1 MQRRRNKNNRILA
14 EALEKAFNLQDIYEH
29 VSDRESVFI
38 EIPSKE
44 FFVPRMTDK
53 EIKDFEKTGLHKF
66 YRGVYPNVIYV
77 DNKIAFPVNSSL
89 LQPYYQYLRY
99 LVSTQVSVW
108 AHAIPL
114 TSQELS
120 DIYKVVFGESIDLS
134 EIEEALE
141 RLDLDESII
150 EGGPISE
157 LELGLYEMEG
167 WADEEVGGDFDREVM
182 KLFEDKSV
190 KSIYFSQILS
200 PSKKFFQSYF
210 EKYPAGKF
218 FRKGDES
225 LYGRVPVLSGHT
237 GIAKSAFVKKLEDHT
252 TNENLVSVNFG
263 DGVKLQMRPEVVIFK
278 TGSVAYRELEE
289 AVFAISKV
297 GGGGTEYLV
306 YQTPFFEK
314 FFRASDQFRFFA
326 RKTLLSLIK
335 GKAENGKEI
344 PPEFR
349 VVIDKK
355 GMAIH
360 EKTGVALEDKDL
372 VKRLVKEGNQDL
384 KVVSLIYDSARPAVL
399 FLDELDRNHALM
411 VRNLTTSFIFNRSF
425 QDELTF
431 YSTYIIAA
439 WNRVAPSERNALS
452 SFYITAKTA
461 SSASA
466 DLDEKAFMAR
476 FEEVYL
482 DPASEEVYRPVIDYL
497 VNRFEGPCED
507 REKLCGVKEF
517 LEKLAN
523 TEIVHPSG
531 SRYNLLYYIPG
542 ISNKSGDDPFS
553 DESFYTKQLLSGFA
567 TFRSYERLLKYLSK
581 KKSEKEEK
589 DRIINMTFVK
599 TLLGYLFPAT
609 NSEIENPPYPGL
621 RSQIKAF
628 GKAFSK
634 LVKDNLGYDPY
645 NPDDRDNSLK
655 LKDEYK
661 EYLYERS
668 SDAVL
673 RESVYSG
680 TPVALYGPPGLAKT
694 SKAEALVWK
703 LNEPLFEKIR
713 RDEDFRRE
721 VVQFLRANGY
731 QVSGDPEEVVSVL
744 ATKVLVMRV
753 GSELMSNP
761 NVISGSNAPMPL
773 ATHPIIKGVMDLLS
787 DANGD
792 NVELS
797 ALKSLVEESISSIVS
812 GGEEALVK
820 HRVPR
825 AKVVVT
831 EKFLSYFKEARAV
844 LILDE
849 FTRANF
855 VTQGSFFDALS
866 ERIIG
871 GHIFPEDAFERVQV
885 VATGNYSSSLFGT
898 SVSEIDGALVARF
911 ANFFQEEPS
920 MDDIG
925 SYLQHLV
932 DAILKTVNQDLA
944 DPKTVEELRSY
955 VLGEKKEGE
964 TDLKSLLYSMFAVS
978 GRAEKLREFMEWLK
992 SEWASSME
1000 PEEADLLINAPFPSP
1015 REVSHFFLNRL
1026 LPLWLPQSAK
1036 LNEQDSGVNYDFLI
1050 RASGDLNDN
1059 RAIELATNISNN
1071 KSLRNPFAL
1080 AKRIFQSSL
1089 GVIPRYPVPG
1099 VSKALFHPFSGVVF
1113 IPEPTKEVFPKL
1125 HEALSK
1131 NEAAKELFDLD
1142 YQPYTSYFGE
1152 RLVGSSGLKIGD
1164 KDYSDH
1170 PFYLADN
1177 YIDIERS
1184 LGSVPWDE
1192 LTKDKELEREVVL
1205 YSKLM
1210 VLAAAFA
1217 SGDVYNSILDLVSA
1231 VIDGKV
1237 MFFPGFLDAYESEEG
1252 DYNIERKFAIIKENA
1267 KSQAEKFIREA
1278 LEIYRRYCDI
1288 KLSEALSTKAK
1299 RVVTGDRVYDALL
1312 RDLTIVKEA
1321 LRNNHKTEDLESLYA
1336 RISSQYEETYGEI
1349 NNLEVYSKIAS
1360 EILSELNYLF
1370 VKRYGISIESARIV
1384 LNNIDSEEELDLSPQ
1399 IQEAIEYVRLI
1410 TGPEG
1415 LANLIKGLGGNPD
1428 SDVVKGIL
1436 EFVALHFGPDP
1447 EGTYYV
1453 SLSRHELEEKIK
1465 DYLGDPSKVYLVESG
1480 LSRYVAE
1487 KLNPLR
1493 KSLGFILSSD
1503 QVYSQ
1508 KLDPNVPFIPKMG
1521 IVAPGNPTL
1530 YGGVP
1535 LVPSLD
1541 YQDDLYAESL
1551 GVIPSF
1557 LRSSLLNVYYYDENT
1572 KTLYLVGINI
1582 PYLIKDMS
1590 IIKDSERVV
1599 EGKKVFLRHKSRM
1612 RVVFAN
1618 GLKLGIETE
1627 SKDPVE
1633 PFAVKAAEEA
1643 VQSEEFKDLMEQAKS
1658 DPYAESLLNE
1668 VLVLAGKV
1676 ESLRVFS
1683 STKSGES
1690 ADQPPEGGVL
1700 VELPD
1705 ESLKYWIKANNYL
1718 LSSEGKIKDN
1728 TLQALRNFVR
1738 SQELIDRY
1746 LSELP
1751 VPSAPDTVF
1760 GGLSRGEEI
1769 GDEESDL
1776 DFEDKDFDLRK
1787 LVDFDKIDFGGE
1799 DVEDTKDLK
1808 KMATPKQ
1815 VRGVKGRGTTEGPV
1829 GKDYEDLPEEPSY
1842 EEEPGVRGTEVRGD
1856 GLRGSGRVSDASRRN
1871 AFTYITLLRRA
1882 INLARQSIS
1891 RSV

>member
-1 MQRRRNKNNRILA
+1 MKKRKNNKNNRILT
-14 EALEKAFNLQDIYEH
+14 EALEASLKLQDIYEH
-29 VSDRESVFI
+29 VSDRESVFV

-99 LVSTQVSVW
+99 LASTQVSIW
-108 AHAIPL
+108 AHAVPL

-120 DIYKVVFGESIDLS
+120 DIYKAVFGESIDLS
-134 EIEEALE
+134 DIEEILE
-141 RLDLDESII
+141 TLDLDESL
-150 EGGPISE
+150 EESPISQ
-157 LELGLYEMEG
+157 LELGLYQMGEWM
-167 WADEEVGGDFDREVM
+167 DEEVREEFDREIM
-182 KLFEDKSV
+182 KLFEDRNV

-263 DGVKLQMRPEVVIFK
+263 DKVILQMRPEVVIFK

-297 GGGGTEYLV
+297 GGGGAEYLV

-326 RKTLLSLIK
+326 RKALLSLIK
-335 GKAENGKEI
+335 GKTENGKDI

-349 VVIDKK
+349 VVVEED

-360 EKTGVALEDKDL
+360 EKTGVALEDKDS
-372 VKRLVKEGNQDL
+372 VKRLIREGDKDL

-452 SFYITAKTA
+452 SFYITAKTV

-466 DLDEKAFMAR
+466 DLEERAFMAR

-482 DPASEEVYRPVIDYL
+482 DPSSEEVYGPVIEYL

-507 REKLCGVKEF
+507 TEKLCGVKEF

-542 ISNKSGDDPFS
+542 ISNAGGDNPLS
-553 DESFYTKQLLSGFA
+553 DESGYNKQLLSGFA

-581 KKSEKEEK
+581 KKAEKDEK

-609 NSEIENPPYPGL
+609 RSELDNPAYPGL
-621 RSQIKAF
+621 GRQIKAF
-628 GKAFSK
+628 GKAFAE
-634 LVKDNLGYDPY
+634 LVKKNLGYDPY
-645 NPDDRDNSLK
+645 NPDE

-661 EYLYERS
+661 SYLYERS

-703 LNEPLFEKIR
+703 LNEPLFDKIR
-713 RDEDFRRE
+713 RNEDFRKE
-721 VVQFLRANGY
+721 VVQFLRAKGY
-731 QVSGDPEEVVSVL
+731 QVSEDPEEVVSIL

-792 NVELS
+792 SVELD
-797 ALKSLVEESISSIVS
+797 ALRSLVEESVSSIVS

-831 EKFLSYFKEARAV
+831 EKFLSTFKESRAV

-871 GHIFPEDAFERVQV
+871 GHVFPEEAFERVQV

-920 MDDIG
+920 IDDVD

-932 DAILKTVNQDLA
+932 DAILKTVNQELA
-944 DPKTVEELRSY
+944 DPKAIEEFRSY
-955 VLGEKKEGE
+955 VLGERREGE
-964 TDLKSLLYSMFAVS
+964 TDLRTLLYSMFFVS
-978 GRAEKLREFMEWLK
+978 GRANKLREFMDWLK

-1000 PEEADLLINAPFPSP
+1000 PEEADLRINAPFPSP

-1036 LNEQDSGVNYDFLI
+1036 LSEQDSGVTYDVII
-1050 RASGDLNDN
+1050 RASGDFNDD
-1059 RAIELATNISNN
+1059 RSIELATNIENN
-1071 KSLRNPFAL
+1071 KALRNPYGL
-1080 AKRIFQSSL
+1080 AKRIFQASL

-1099 VSKALFHPFSGVVF
+1099 VSKSLFHPFSGMVF
-1113 IPEPTKEVFPKL
+1113 IPEPTKGVFPKL
-1125 HEALSK
+1125 YEVLSK
-1131 NEAAKELFDLD
+1131 TKEAKELFNLD
-1142 YQPYTSYFGE
+1142 YQSYDSYFGG
-1152 RLVGSSGLKIGD
+1152 RLGGSSGLKVGD
-1164 KDYSDH
+1164 KNYNDH

-1177 YIDIERS
+1177 YIDIERT
-1184 LGSVPWDE
+1184 LGSVPWEE
-1192 LTKDKELEREVVL
+1192 LTKEREVEKEVVL

-1231 VIDGKV
+1231 VKEGKV
-1237 MFFPGFLDAYESEEG
+1237 MFFPGPLKAYETEG
-1252 DYNIERKFAIIKENA
+1252 NYNVEQIFAVIKQNA
-1267 KSQAEKFIREA
+1267 ESQAETFIREA
-1278 LEIYRRYCDI
+1278 LEIYQRYCNI

-1299 RVVTGDRVYDALL
+1299 KVITGDRVYDALL
-1312 RDLTIVKEA
+1312 RDLAVVKET
-1321 LRNNHKTEDLESLYA
+1321 LRDGYKTDDLESLYEL
-1336 RISSQYEETYGEI
+1336 ISSQYAEAYGEI
-1349 NNLEVYSKIAS
+1349 KNLEVYSKIAS
-1360 EILSELNYLF
+1360 EIFSELNRLF
-1370 VKRYGISIESARIV
+1370 AERYGISIENARIV
-1384 LNNIDSEEELDLSPQ
+1384 LNNIGPGEEPDLSPQ
-1399 IQEAIEYVRLI
+1399 IQEAIEYVKLI

-1436 EFVALHFGPDP
+1436 DFVALSFGPDS

-1453 SLSRHELEEKIK
+1453 SLSRDELEEKIK
-1465 DYLGDPSKVYLVESG
+1465 DYLGDPSKVAHVESA
-1480 LSRYVAE
+1480 LSKYVAE

-1493 KSLGFILSSD
+1493 KSLGFTLSSD

-1508 KLDPNVPFIPKMG
+1508 KLDPNIPFIPKMG

-1541 YQDDLYAESL
+1541 YQDDPYEESL

-1557 LRSSLLNVYYYDENT
+1557 LRSSLLNVYYYDKET

-1590 IIKDSERVV
+1590 FTKDSERAV
-1599 EGKKVFLRHKSRM
+1599 EGKEVFLRHKSKM
-1612 RVVFAN
+1612 GVVFAN
-1618 GLKLGIETE
+1618 GLKLEINTV

-1643 VQSEEFKDLMEQAKS
+1643 VQSEEFEELMEQAKS
-1658 DPYAESLLNE
+1658 DPYAASLLNE

-1683 STKSGES
+1683 SSNPEES
-1690 ADQPPEGGVL
+1690 ADRPSEEGVL
-1700 VELPD
+1700 VELPE
-1705 ESLKYWIKANNYL
+1705 ESLEYWIKANNYL
-1718 LSSEGKIKDN
+1718 LSSERKIRN
-1728 TLQALRNFVR
+1728 ATLQALSNFVR
-1738 SQELIDRY
+1738 SQKLIDRY
-1746 LSELP
+1746 LSKLP
-1751 VPSAPDTVF
+1751 LASVSETVF
-1760 GGLSRGEEI
+1760 GDSDRGEEI
-1769 GDEESDL
+1769 
-1776 DFEDKDFDLRK
+1776 EDKGAELGSDDLDFDLRK
-1787 LVDFDKIDFGGE
+1787 MVDFDKIDFGDQ

-1808 KMATPKQ
+1808 KKKTTTPQKA
-1815 VRGVKGRGTTEGPV
+1815 GSVKGRSTP
-1829 GKDYEDLPEEPSY
+1829 YEDLPEEPSY
-1842 EEEPGVRGTEVRGD
+1842 EEEEPGVEGTEAEGD
-1856 GLRGSGRVSDASRRN
+1856 GLRGSGKASGVSRRN
-1871 AFTYITLLRRA
+1871 TLTYITLLRRA
-1882 INLARQSIS
+1882 INLARQSLS

>member
-1 MQRRRNKNNRILA
+1 MKRRKNKHNRVLT
-14 EALEKAFNLQDIYEH
+14 EALEASFKLQDIYEH
-29 VSDRESVFI
+29 VSDRESVFV

-44 FFVPRMTDK
+44 LFVPRMTDK

-99 LVSTQVSVW
+99 LASTQVSVW
-108 AHAIPL
+108 VYAIPL

-120 DIYKVVFGESIDLS
+120 DIYKAVFGESIDFS
-134 EIEEALE
+134 AIEEVLE
-141 RLDLDESII
+141 TLDLDESLS
-150 EGGPISE
+150 EEEPVSGP
-157 LELGLYEMEG
+157 ELGLYEMGEWMNEEEG
-167 WADEEVGGDFDREVM
+167 EEFDREIM
-182 KLFEDKSV
+182 RLFEDKNV

-210 EKYPAGKF
+210 AKYPAGKF

-237 GIAKSAFVKKLEDHT
+237 GIAKSAFVKKLEDYT
-252 TNENLVSVNFG
+252 TNENLVTVNFG
-263 DGVKLQMRPEVVIFK
+263 DGVNLQMRPEVVIFK

-297 GGGGTEYLV
+297 GGGGAEYLV

-326 RKTLLSLIK
+326 RKSLLSLIK
-335 GKAENGKEI
+335 GKTEDGKEI

-349 VVIDKK
+349 VVIDEN
-355 GMAIH
+355 GMAVH
-360 EKTGVALEDKDL
+360 EKTGVALEDKDS
-372 VKRLVKEGNQDL
+372 VKNLVKEGDRDL

-431 YSTYIIAA
+431 YSTYIVAA
-439 WNRVAPSERNALS
+439 WNRVAPSERNDLS

-466 DLDEKAFMAR
+466 DLEERAFMAR

-482 DPASEEVYRPVIDYL
+482 DPSSEEVYRPVIDYL
-497 VNRFEGPCED
+497 VSRFEGPCED
-507 REKLCGVKEF
+507 NDKLCGVKDF

-523 TEIVHPSG
+523 TEIYHPSG
-531 SRYNLLYYIPG
+531 SKYNLLYYIPSIPG
-542 ISNKSGDDPFS
+542 SKGDTSYDDSG
-553 DESFYTKQLLSGFA
+553 YTKQLLSGFA

-581 KKSEKEEK
+581 KKSEKDPK
-589 DRIINMTFVK
+589 DRVINMTFVK
-599 TLLGYLFPAT
+599 SLLGYLFPAT
-609 NSEIENPPYPGL
+609 RDELENPAYSGL
-621 RSQIKAF
+621 SKQIKAF
-628 GKAFSK
+628 GKAFAE
-634 LVKDNLGYDPY
+634 LIKDNLGYDPY
-645 NPDDRDNSLK
+645 DPKELK
-655 LKDEYK
+655 GEYK
-661 EYLYERS
+661 GYLYEKS

-703 LNEPLFEKIR
+703 LNEPLFERIR
-713 RDEDFRRE
+713 RNEDFRKE
-721 VVQFLRANGY
+721 VVQFLRVNGY
-731 QVSGDPEEVVSVL
+731 KVSEDPEEVISTL
-744 ATKVLVMRV
+744 ATKVLVIRV

-792 NVELS
+792 SVELE
-797 ALKSLVEESISSIVS
+797 ALKSLVEESVSSIIS
-812 GGEEALVK
+812 GGGEALVK

-831 EKFLSYFKEARAV
+831 EKFLSTFKESRAV

-920 MDDIG
+920 ENDVE
-925 SYLQHLV
+925 SYLHHLV
-932 DAILKTVNQDLA
+932 EAILKTVNQEVA
-944 DPKTVEELRSY
+944 DPKAIEEFRSY
-955 VLGEKKEGE
+955 ILGEKEKGE
-964 TDLKSLLYSMFAVS
+964 TDLRELLYSMFFVS
-978 GRAEKLREFMEWLK
+978 GRSEKLREFIEELK
-992 SEWASSME
+992 SDWDASLQ
-1000 PEEADLLINAPFPSP
+1000 PEEADLRINAPFPSP
-1015 REVSHFFLNRL
+1015 REVSHFFLNRI

-1036 LNEQDSGVNYDFLI
+1036 LSDQDSGVTYDVLTKTE
-1050 RASGDLNDN
+1050 GLNDV
-1059 RAIELATNISNN
+1059 RAIELANNIGNN
-1071 KSLRNPFAL
+1071 KALRNPYGL
-1080 AKRIFQSSL
+1080 AKRIFHASL
-1089 GVIPRYPVPG
+1089 GIIPRYPVPG
-1099 VSKALFHPFSGVVF
+1099 VSKSLFHPFSGVVF

-1125 HEALSK
+1125 HEVLSK
-1131 NEAAKELFDLD
+1131 TKETKEIFNLD
-1142 YQPYTSYFGE
+1142 YQPYASYFGG
-1152 RLVGSSGLKIGD
+1152 RFGGSDGLKLGD
-1164 KDYSDH
+1164 ENYNDH

-1177 YIDIERS
+1177 YIDIERT
-1184 LGSVPWDE
+1184 LGRVPWDE
-1192 LTKDKELEREVVL
+1192 LVKEKEVGKEIEKEIVL

-1217 SGDVYNSILDLVSA
+1217 SGDVYNSLFDLVNA
-1231 VIDGKV
+1231 VKDGKI
-1237 MFFPGFLDAYESEEG
+1237 MFFPGFLKAYNDGELEV
-1252 DYNIERKFAIIKENA
+1252 IK
-1267 KSQAEKFIREA
+1267 KSAEDQAEKFIREA
-1278 LEIYRRYCDI
+1278 IEIYRRYCNI

-1299 RVVTGDRVYDALL
+1299 RVVTGNKLYDTLL
-1312 RDLTIVKEA
+1312 RDLAIVKEA
-1321 LRNNHKTEDLESLYA
+1321 LSKEYGIDDLESLYE
-1336 RISSQYEETYGEI
+1336 RFSSQYREAYGEI
-1349 NNLEVYSKIAS
+1349 NNLEIYSKIAS
-1360 EILSELNYLF
+1360 ELLSELDTQF
-1370 VKRYGISIESARIV
+1370 VERYGISIENARII
-1384 LNNIDSEEELDLSPQ
+1384 LNNINPDEESDLSPQ
-1399 IQEAIEYVRLI
+1399 IQEALEYVRLI

-1415 LANLIKGLGGNPD
+1415 LANLVNNLSRNTE
-1428 SDVVKGIL
+1428 SDVAREIL
-1436 EFVALHFGPDP
+1436 GFIALTFGPEAKSTYHVTLFGNEI
-1447 EGTYYV
+1447 EG
-1453 SLSRHELEEKIK
+1453 KIGG
-1465 DYLGDPSKVYLVESG
+1465 YLGDPSKVGNVESA
-1480 LSRYVAE
+1480 LFEYVSKKFE
-1487 KLNPLR
+1487 PVR
-1493 KSLGFILSSD
+1493 QSLGFTLLSD
-1503 QVYSQ
+1503 KVYSH
-1508 KLDPNVPFIPKMG
+1508 KLDPNTPFIPKMG

-1541 YQDDLYAESL
+1541 YQDDPYTEKLVS
-1551 GVIPSF
+1551 IPSF
-1557 LRSSLLNVYYYDENT
+1557 LRSSLLNVYYYDKET

-1590 IIKDSERVV
+1590 FTKDSERVV
-1599 EGKKVFLRHKSRM
+1599 ENKEVFLIHKSKM
-1612 RVVFAN
+1612 FVVFAN
-1618 GLKLGIETE
+1618 GLSLEINTV

-1643 VQSEEFKDLMEQAKS
+1643 VQSEEFAELMKQAES
-1658 DPYAESLLNE
+1658 DPYAASLLNE
-1668 VLVLAGKV
+1668 VLVLAGER

-1683 STKSGES
+1683 SSSPDES
-1690 ADQPPEGGVL
+1690 ADQPPGGVL
-1700 VELPD
+1700 VELPR
-1705 ESLKYWIKANNYL
+1705 ESLEYWIKANNYL
-1718 LSSEGKIKDN
+1718 LSSEEKIKDS
-1728 TLQALRNFVR
+1728 TLQALRNFIR
-1738 SQELIDRY
+1738 SQERLDRY
-1746 LSELP
+1746 LSKLP
-1751 VPSAPDTVF
+1751 LPSVSETKF
-1760 GGLSRGEEI
+1760 GGR
-1769 GDEESDL
+1769 DEEETKDKGSDS
-1776 DFEDKDFDLRK
+1776 DLRK
-1787 LVDFDKIDFGGE
+1787 MVDFDKIDSGDE
-1799 DVEDTKDLK
+1799 DMEDIKGLQKTKTT
-1808 KMATPKQ
+1808 TPQKA
-1815 VRGVKGRGTTEGPV
+1815 
-1829 GKDYEDLPEEPSY
+1829 KDYEDLPEEPSS
-1842 EEEPGVRGTEVRGD
+1842 EEEELGVEDTELEGD
-1856 GLRGSGRVSDASRRN
+1856 GLRGSGKTSGASRRN

>member
-1 MQRRRNKNNRILA
+1 MKRRKNKRNRILN
-14 EALEKAFNLQDIYEH
+14 EALETAFKLQDIYEH
-29 VSDRESVFI
+29 VSDRENVFV

-66 YRGVYPNVIYV
+66 YRGVYPNVIYL

-108 AHAIPL
+108 AYAVPL

-120 DIYKVVFGESIDLS
+120 DIYKAVFGEYIDLS
-134 EIEEALE
+134 DIEEVLE
-141 RLDLDESII
+141 TLDLDESLI
-150 EGGPISE
+150 EESQISE
-157 LELGLYEMEG
+157 LELGLYEMGE
-167 WADEEVGGDFDREVM
+167 WMDEEVGEEFDREIM
-182 KLFEDKSV
+182 RLFEDKKNKKNV

-210 EKYPAGKF
+210 EKYPAGKY

-263 DGVKLQMRPEVVIFK
+263 DGFRLQMRPEVVIFK

-289 AVFAISKV
+289 AVFAITKV
-297 GGGGTEYLV
+297 GGGGAEYLV

-326 RKTLLSLIK
+326 RKALLSLIK
-335 GKAENGKEI
+335 GKTENGKEI

-349 VVIDKK
+349 VVIDEN

-360 EKTGVALEDKDL
+360 EKTGVALEDKDS
-372 VKRLVKEGNQDL
+372 VKRLVKEGDKDL

-411 VRNLTTSFIFNRSF
+411 VRNLTTSFVFNRSF

-439 WNRVAPSERNALS
+439 WNRVAPSERNDLS

-461 SSASA
+461 SSSSA
-466 DLDEKAFMAR
+466 DLEEKAFMAR

-482 DPASEEVYRPVIDYL
+482 DPSSEEVYRPVVDYL
-497 VNRFEGPCED
+497 VIRFEGPCED
-507 REKLCGVKEF
+507 REKLCGIKEF
-517 LEKLAN
+517 LEKLAD
-523 TEIVHPSG
+523 TEISHPSG
-531 SRYNLLYYIPG
+531 SKYNLLYYIPG
-542 ISNKSGDDPFS
+542 IPNEDGDDPLS
-553 DESFYTKQLLSGFA
+553 NESGYTKQLLSGFA

-609 NSEIENPPYPGL
+609 REELESPSYSVL

-628 GKAFSK
+628 GKAFAK

-645 NPDDRDNSLK
+645 SPDNLK
-655 LKDEYK
+655 SEYK
-661 EYLYERS
+661 ELLYEKS

-713 RDEDFRRE
+713 RKEDFRRE
-721 VVQFLRANGY
+721 VAQFLRANGY
-731 QVSGDPEEVVSVL
+731 QVSEDPEEVVSIL

-773 ATHPIIKGVMDLLS
+773 ATHPIIKGVMDLIS

-792 NVELS
+792 SVELD

-831 EKFLSYFKEARAV
+831 ERFLSTFKESRAV

-920 MDDIG
+920 TDDID
-925 SYLQHLV
+925 SYLKHLV
-932 DAILKTVNQDLA
+932 DAILKTVDQELA
-944 DPKTVEELRSY
+944 DPKTIEEFRSY
-955 VLGEKKEGE
+955 VLEKKEEEGK
-964 TDLKSLLYSMFAVS
+964 TDLRDLLYSMFAVS
-978 GRAEKLREFMEWLK
+978 GRAEKLREFMEWLRV
-992 SEWASSME
+992 EWADRLD
-1000 PEEADLLINAPFPSP
+1000 PEEVDLRSNAPFPSP

-1036 LNEQDSGVNYDFLI
+1036 LSQKDSGVTYDVLSKE
-1050 RASGDLNDN
+1050 AGNLNNN
-1059 RAIELATNISNN
+1059 RALQLANVIETNKALNN
-1071 KSLRNPFAL
+1071 PYGL
-1080 AKRIFQSSL
+1080 AKRIFQASL

-1099 VSKALFHPFSGVVF
+1099 ISKPLFHPFSGVVF
-1113 IPEPTKEVFPKL
+1113 IPEPTKETFPKL

-1131 NEAAKELFDLD
+1131 IEKAKELFDLD
-1142 YQPYTSYFGE
+1142 YQSYASYFGE
-1152 RLVGSSGLKIGD
+1152 KLGGSSGLMIED
-1164 KDYSDH
+1164 KNYNDH

-1177 YIDIERS
+1177 YIDIDRS
-1184 LGSVPWDE
+1184 LGGVPWEE
-1192 LTKDKELEREVVL
+1192 LTKDKEVEKEVVF

-1217 SGDVYNSILDLVSA
+1217 SGDVYGSILDLVNA
-1231 VIDGKV
+1231 VKDGKV
-1237 MFFPGFLDAYESEEG
+1237 MFFPGSTKVYKEGENFEVIRKNAEEQ
-1252 DYNIERKFAIIKENA
+1252 
-1267 KSQAEKFIREA
+1267 SEKFIKEA
-1278 LEIYRRYCDI
+1278 LEIYRRYCNI

-1299 RVVTGDRVYDALL
+1299 KVVTGERVYDTLVSHLEA
-1312 RDLTIVKEA
+1312 VKKYLNE
-1321 LRNNHKTEDLESLYA
+1321 RHGTYDLEFLYEKV
-1336 RISSQYEETYGEI
+1336 SSKYEEVHREI

-1360 EILSELNYLF
+1360 EILSELNRLF
-1370 VKRYGISIESARIV
+1370 IDEYKISIENARIV
-1384 LNNIDSEEELDLSPQ
+1384 LNNISPDEELELNPKM
-1399 IQEAIEYVRLI
+1399 QEALEYVRLI
-1410 TGPEG
+1410 TGPDG
-1415 LANLIKGLGGNPD
+1415 LANLIENLGGNPD

-1436 EFVALHFGPDP
+1436 EFVALAFG
-1447 EGTYYV
+1447 
-1453 SLSRHELEEKIK
+1453 SLAESKYHVTLSKGELEEKIRE
-1465 DYLGDPSKVYLVESG
+1465 YLGDPSKVGYVESA
-1480 LSRYVAE
+1480 LSKYVAE

-1493 KSLGFILSSD
+1493 KSLGFTLSSD

-1508 KLDPNVPFIPKMG
+1508 KLDPNAPFIPKMG
-1521 IVAPGNPTL
+1521 IVAPGNATL

-1541 YQDDLYAESL
+1541 YQDDPYLERL
-1551 GVIPSF
+1551 GVVPSF
-1557 LRSSLLNVYYYDENT
+1557 LRSSLLNVYYYDKDT
-1572 KTLYLVGINI
+1572 KTLYLVGVNI

-1590 IIKDSERVV
+1590 FTKDSERVV
-1599 EGKKVFLRHKSRM
+1599 KNKEVFLKHKSNM

-1618 GLKLGIETE
+1618 GLSLEINTFSE
-1627 SKDPVE
+1627 DPVE

-1643 VQSEEFKDLMEQAKS
+1643 VQSEEFAELMEQAKS

-1668 VLVLAGKV
+1668 VLVLAGKA
-1676 ESLRVFS
+1676 ESLRIFS
-1683 STKSGES
+1683 SSNPKES
-1690 ADQPPEGGVL
+1690 AELPSGKGAL
-1700 VELPD
+1700 VELPR
-1705 ESLKYWIKANNYL
+1705 ESLEYWIKANNYL
-1718 LSSEGKIKDN
+1718 LSSEGKIKDT
-1728 TLQALRNFVR
+1728 TLQAIRNFVR
-1738 SQELIDRY
+1738 SQERLDKY
-1746 LSELP
+1746 LSKPPLP
-1751 VPSAPDTVF
+1751 SVSETMF
-1760 GGLSRGEEI
+1760 GGLDRGKEV
-1769 GDEESDL
+1769 SDREADL
-1776 DFEDKDFDLRK
+1776 GADDFDFDLK
-1787 LVDFDKIDFGGE
+1787 KMVDFGKIDFGDE
-1799 DVEDTKDLK
+1799 EVEDTKELQK
-1808 KMATPKQ
+1808 TKTTTPQKAG
-1815 VRGVKGRGTTEGPV
+1815 GVKSRTTAT
-1829 GKDYEDLPEEPSY
+1829 GKDRDYGDLPEEPSY
-1842 EEEPGVRGTEVRGD
+1842 DEEPGVEGTEEEGD
-1856 GLRGSGRVSDASRRN
+1856 DLRGSGKASGASRRN

>member
-1 MQRRRNKNNRILA
+1 MQRRKNKHSRILT
-14 EALEKAFNLQDIYEH
+14 EALETSFKLQDIYEH
-29 VSDRESVFI
+29 VSDRDSVFF

-53 EIKDFEKTGLHKF
+53 EIKDFEKTGLHKL

-108 AHAIPL
+108 TYAIPL

-120 DIYKVVFGESIDLS
+120 DIYKAVFGESIDFS
-134 EIEEALE
+134 EIEEVLE
-141 RLDLDESII
+141 NLDLDESLN
-150 EGGPISE
+150 EESPISE
-157 LELGLYEMEG
+157 LELGLYEMGE
-167 WADEEVGGDFDREVM
+167 WMDEEAGGEFDREIM
-182 KLFEDKSV
+182 KLFEDRNV
-190 KSIYFSQILS
+190 KSIYFSQTLS

-252 TNENLVSVNFG
+252 TNENLVSVNLG
-263 DGVKLQMRPEVVIFK
+263 DGFRLQMRPEVVIFK

-289 AVFAISKV
+289 AVFAVSKV
-297 GGGGTEYLV
+297 GGGGAEYLV

-335 GKAENGKEI
+335 GETENGKEI

-349 VVIDKK
+349 VVIDEN

-372 VKRLVKEGNQDL
+372 VKRLVREGDKDL

-439 WNRVAPSERNALS
+439 WNRVAPSERDALS

-466 DLDEKAFMAR
+466 DLEERAFMAR

-482 DPASEEVYRPVIDYL
+482 DPSSEEVYRPVIEYL
-497 VNRFEGPCED
+497 VSRFEGRPKGPCENEE
-507 REKLCGVKEF
+507 RLCGVREF
-517 LEKLAN
+517 LEKLAR
-523 TEIVHPSG
+523 IDLAHPSG
-531 SRYNLLYYIPG
+531 SRYSLLYYIPG
-542 ISNKSGDDPFS
+542 IPGSRTDDPLS
-553 DESFYTKQLLSGFA
+553 DESGYTKQLLSGFA
-567 TFRSYERLLKYLSK
+567 TFRSYERLLNYLSK
-581 KKSEKEEK
+581 KKSEKEKK

-609 NSEIENPPYPGL
+609 REELESPAYSDL

-628 GKAFSK
+628 GKAFAK

-645 NPDDRDNSLK
+645 NPDDPDNRLN
-655 LKDEYK
+655 LTDEQK
-661 EYLYERS
+661 NYLYERS

-703 LNEPLFEKIR
+703 LNEPFFDEIR
-713 RDEDFRRE
+713 RNEDFRKE

-731 QVSGDPEEVVSVL
+731 QVSEDPEEVVSVL

-773 ATHPIIKGVMDLLS
+773 ATHPIIKGVMDLLY

-792 NVELS
+792 NVELD
-797 ALKSLVEESISSIVS
+797 ALRSLVEESVSSIAS

-831 EKFLSYFKEARAV
+831 EKFLSTFKESKAV

-871 GHIFPEDAFERVQV
+871 GHIFPEEAFERVQV

-920 MDDIG
+920 IEDID
-925 SYLQHLV
+925 SYLRHLV
-932 DAILKTVNQDLA
+932 DAVLKTVDHKLA
-944 DPKTVEELRSY
+944 DPKAVEEFRSY
-955 VLGEKKEGE
+955 VLEDKGENEAS
-964 TDLKSLLYSMFAVS
+964 LRNLLYSMFFVS
-978 GRAEKLREFMEWLK
+978 GRADKLRDFMEWYRSK
-992 SEWASSME
+992 WSEILSAE
-1000 PEEADLLINAPFPSP
+1000 NADLAEDADLVINAPFPSP

-1036 LNEQDSGVNYDFLI
+1036 LSEQDSGVTYHSIKELSNLEDFNDD
-1050 RASGDLNDN
+1050 RARDLAKNLESSKK
-1059 RAIELATNISNN
+1059 A
-1071 KSLRNPFAL
+1071 LRNPFVL
-1080 AKRIFQSSL
+1080 AKRIFQAGL
-1089 GVIPRYPVPG
+1089 GMIPRYPLPG
-1099 VSKALFHPFSGVVF
+1099 VSKSLFHPFSGVVF
-1113 IPEPTKEVFPKL
+1113 IPKPTKEVFPKL
-1125 HEALSK
+1125 YEVLSETDK
-1131 NEAAKELFDLD
+1131 AKELLDLD
-1142 YQPYTSYFGE
+1142 YQPYSSYFGGTLE
-1152 RLVGSSGLKIGD
+1152 GSYGFTIGD
-1164 KDYSDH
+1164 ENYNSH
-1170 PFYLADN
+1170 PFYLADS
-1177 YIDIERS
+1177 YMDIERT
-1184 LGSVPWDE
+1184 LGRVPWDDI
-1192 LTKDKELEREVVL
+1192 TGKEDVEKEVVL

-1217 SGDVYNSILDLVSA
+1217 SGSVYKSIIELVNA
-1231 VIDGKV
+1231 VKKGKV
-1237 MFFPGFLDAYESEEG
+1237 MFFPGFTDAYKVKDKKGRKG
-1252 DYNIERKFAIIKENA
+1252 DDNYTTEKDLEIIEENA
-1267 KSQAEKFIREA
+1267 KIQAETFIDKA
-1278 LEIYRRYCDI
+1278 LEIYRRYCNI

-1299 RVVTGDRVYDALL
+1299 RVVTGDAVFDTLIK
-1312 RDLTIVKEA
+1312 DLTEVKTA
-1321 LRNNHKTEDLESLYA
+1321 LSSNYGAGSIESLYEV
-1336 RISSQYEETYGEI
+1336 ISSQYKDVYKEV
-1349 NNLEVYSKIAS
+1349 NNLDVYSRIAS
-1360 EILSELNYLF
+1360 EILHELNRIF
-1370 VKRYGISIESARIV
+1370 QDRYGISIGSARVI
-1384 LNNIDSEEELDLSPQ
+1384 LNNISPDEESDLDPKMQ
-1399 IQEAIEYVRLI
+1399 VPIEYVRLI
-1410 TGPEG
+1410 TGPG
-1415 LANLIKGLGGNPD
+1415 GPANLIKGLNENPE
-1428 SDVVKGIL
+1428 SPVVKEVLG
-1436 EFVALHFGPDP
+1436 FVALAFGTNL
-1447 EGTYYV
+1447 EGTYHV
-1453 SLSRHELEEKIK
+1453 TLSKDEFEEEVK
-1465 DYLGDPSKVYLVESG
+1465 DYLGDPSKVE
-1480 LSRYVAE
+1480 YVALQLSNYLE
-1487 KLNPLR
+1487 RKFYPLR
-1493 KSLGFILSSD
+1493 KSLGFTLSSD
-1503 QVYSQ
+1503 QVYYQ
-1508 KLDPNVPFIPKMG
+1508 KLDPNTPFIPKMG

-1541 YQDDLYAESL
+1541 YQDDPYAGSL
-1551 GVIPSF
+1551 GVMPNF
-1557 LRSSLLNVYYYDENT
+1557 LRSSLLNVYYYDNET

-1590 IIKDSERVV
+1590 FTKDSERVV
-1599 EGKKVFLRHKSRM
+1599 ENKKVFLKHYSDI
-1612 RVVFAN
+1612 RVVFDN
-1618 GLKLGIETE
+1618 GLKLGIKII
-1627 SKDPVE
+1627 SDDMVE

-1643 VQSEEFKDLMEQAKS
+1643 VQSEEFKELIEQAKS
-1658 DPYAESLLNE
+1658 DPYATSLLNE
-1668 VLVLAGKV
+1668 VLVLSGKV
-1676 ESLRVFS
+1676 GKLKVSSSSKPEEGAHSSSEGVVLVQLPSESL
-1683 STKSGES
+1683 E
-1690 ADQPPEGGVL
+1690 
-1700 VELPD
+1700 
-1705 ESLKYWIKANNYL
+1705 YWIKANNHL
-1718 LSSEGKIKDN
+1718 LSREGKIQEE
-1728 TLQALRNFVR
+1728 TLQAIRDYVR
-1738 SQELIDRY
+1738 SQKYLERY

-1751 VPSAPDTVF
+1751 LPSVSDTLF
-1760 GGLSRGEEI
+1760 GGLGL
-1769 GDEESDL
+1769 DL
-1776 DFEDKDFDLRK
+1776 DKDM
-1787 LVDFDKIDFGGE
+1787 VDFDKIDFGGE
-1799 DVEDTKDLK
+1799 KMGDTRVQKTTVPQK
-1808 KMATPKQ
+1808 E
-1815 VRGVKGRGTTEGPV
+1815 RGVKGKSMPA

-1842 EEEPGVRGTEVRGD
+1842 EEEPGVGGVEAEGD
-1856 GLRGSGRVSDASRRN
+1856 SLGGSGKAPGASRRN

>member
-1 MQRRRNKNNRILA
+1 MNKRKNRNHKILA
-14 EALEKAFNLQDIYEH
+14 EALEASFKLQDIYEH
-29 VSDRESVFI
+29 VSDRESVFV

-77 DNKIAFPVNSSL
+77 DNKIAFPVSSSL

-99 LVSTQVSVW
+99 LVSTQVSIW
-108 AHAIPL
+108 AYAIPL
-114 TSQELS
+114 TSKELS
-120 DIYKVVFGESIDLS
+120 DIYKAVFGESIGLS
-134 EIEEALE
+134 DIEEVLE
-141 RLDLDESII
+141 TLDLDESLD
-150 EGGPISE
+150 EESPISE
-157 LELGLYEMEG
+157 LELGPYEMGE
-167 WADEEVGGDFDREVM
+167 WMDEEAGGEFDREIM
-182 KLFEDKSV
+182 KLFEDKKNV

-263 DGVKLQMRPEVVIFK
+263 DGFRLQMRPEVVIFK

-297 GGGGTEYLV
+297 GGGGAEYLV

-326 RKTLLSLIK
+326 RKALLSLIK
-335 GKAENGKEI
+335 GKTENGKEI
-344 PPEFR
+344 PPELR
-349 VVIDKK
+349 VVIDEN

-360 EKTGVALEDKDL
+360 EKTGVALEDKDS
-372 VKRLVKEGNQDL
+372 VKRLVKEGDRDL

-439 WNRVAPSERNALS
+439 WNRVAPSERESLS

-461 SSASA
+461 SSASV
-466 DLDEKAFMAR
+466 DLEEKAFMAR

-482 DPASEEVYRPVIDYL
+482 DPSSEEVYRPIIEYL
-497 VNRFEGPCED
+497 VSRFEGRPKGPCEKE
-507 REKLCGVKEF
+507 EKLCGVREF
-517 LEKLAN
+517 LEKLAR
-523 TEIVHPSG
+523 TEISHTPG
-531 SRYNLLYYIPG
+531 SKYNLLYYIPG
-542 ISNKSGDDPFS
+542 IPKSGTDDPLP
-553 DESFYTKQLLSGFA
+553 DESGYTKQLLSGFA

-581 KKSEKEEK
+581 KKAEKDKK

-609 NSEIENPPYPGL
+609 RSELDNPAYSNL
-621 RSQIKAF
+621 SSQIKAF
-628 GKAFSK
+628 GKAFAK
-634 LVKDNLGYDPY
+634 LVEDNLGYNPY
-645 NPDDRDNSLK
+645 NPGELE
-655 LKDEYK
+655 DEYK
-661 EYLYERS
+661 NYLYERS

-703 LNEPLFEKIR
+703 LNEPLFDNIR
-713 RDEDFRRE
+713 RNEDFRKE
-721 VVQFLRANGY
+721 VVKFLRANGY
-731 QVSGDPEEVVSVL
+731 QVSEDPEEVITIL

-792 NVELS
+792 SVELD
-797 ALKSLVEESISSIVS
+797 ALRSLVEESVSSIVS

-831 EKFLSYFKEARAV
+831 EKFLSTFKESRAV

-920 MDDIG
+920 MVDID
-925 SYLQHLV
+925 SYLRHLV
-932 DAILKTVNQDLA
+932 DSILKTVNQELA
-944 DPKTVEELRSY
+944 DPKAIEELRSY
-955 VLGEKKEGE
+955 VLGDNKEEE
-964 TDLKSLLYSMFAVS
+964 TDLRDLLYSMFAVS
-978 GRAEKLREFMEWLK
+978 GRADKLREFMDWLK
-992 SEWASSME
+992 SEWASTMK
-1000 PEEADLLINAPFPSP
+1000 PEEVDLMINAPFPSP

-1036 LNEQDSGVNYDFLI
+1036 LSDQDSGFTYDFILNKV
-1050 RASGDLNDN
+1050 SGNFSDD
-1059 RAIELATNISNN
+1059 RAIELAKNIEKN
-1071 KSLRNPFAL
+1071 KVLRNPYIL
-1080 AKRIFQSSL
+1080 AKRIFQASL

-1099 VSKALFHPFSGVVF
+1099 ISKSLFHPFSGAVF

-1131 NEAAKELFDLD
+1131 IEEAKELFNLD
-1142 YQPYTSYFGE
+1142 YQRYDSYFGG
-1152 RLVGSSGLKIGD
+1152 RFGGGSGLRIGD
-1164 KDYSDH
+1164 KDYNDH
-1170 PFYLADN
+1170 PFYLADS
-1177 YIDIERS
+1177 YVDIERT
-1184 LGSVPWDE
+1184 LGRVSWDKLAE
-1192 LTKDKELEREVVL
+1192 EEEVEKEVVF

-1217 SGDVYNSILDLVSA
+1217 SGDVYDSILDLVDA
-1231 VIDGKV
+1231 VKKGKA
-1237 MFFPGFLDAYESEEG
+1237 MFFPGYTKAYKNQGG
-1252 DYNIERKFAIIKENA
+1252 DDNIEKTFSAIWENA
-1267 KSQAEKFIREA
+1267 KSQAEEFIRRA
-1278 LEIYRRYCDI
+1278 LEIYRRYCNI
-1288 KLSEALSTKAK
+1288 KLSEALSTKTK
-1299 RVVTGDRVYDALL
+1299 KVITGDRVFNTLRRHLENVKKAL
-1312 RDLTIVKEA
+1312 RDNYVV
-1321 LRNNHKTEDLESLYA
+1321 DGLESLYEK
-1336 RISSQYEETYGEI
+1336 ISSRYRKEYGEI
-1349 NNLEVYSKIAS
+1349 NNLEVYSRIAS
-1360 EILSELNYLF
+1360 EILYELDRQFADEY
-1370 VKRYGISIESARIV
+1370 KIYIENARVI
-1384 LNNIDSEEELDLSPQ
+1384 LNNIDPDEEPDLHPK
-1399 IQEAIEYVRLI
+1399 IQEALEYVRLI
-1410 TGPEG
+1410 TGPG
-1415 LANLIKGLGGNPD
+1415 ALANLVSGLGENPE
-1428 SDVVKGIL
+1428 SDVVKEIL
-1436 EFVALHFGPDP
+1436 EFVTLHFGPSP
-1447 EGTYYV
+1447 EGIYHV
-1453 SLSRHELEEKIK
+1453 SLSGKEIEENVK
-1465 DYLGDPSKVYLVESG
+1465 DYLGDPGKVGHVESE
-1480 LSRYVAE
+1480 LSKYVT
-1487 KLNPLR
+1487 KKFDPIR
-1493 KSLGFILSSD
+1493 KSLGFTTSSD
-1503 QVYSQ
+1503 RVYSQ

-1535 LVPSLD
+1535 LVPSLE
-1541 YQDDLYAESL
+1541 YQDDPYAGSL

-1557 LRSSLLNVYYYDENT
+1557 LRSSLLNVYYYDRDT
-1572 KTLYLVGINI
+1572 KILYLVGINI
-1582 PYLIKDMS
+1582 PYLVKDMS
-1590 IIKDSERVV
+1590 FTKDSERVV
-1599 EGKKVFLRHKSRM
+1599 ENKEVFLIHKSKM

-1618 GLKLGIETE
+1618 GLKLEIETF

-1633 PFAVKAAEEA
+1633 PFAVKAAEEV
-1643 VQSEEFKDLMEQAKS
+1643 VQSEEFSELMEQAKH
-1658 DPYAESLLNE
+1658 DPYATSLLNE
-1668 VLVLAGKV
+1668 VQLLAGKV
-1676 ESLRVFS
+1676 ERLKVFS
-1683 STKSGES
+1683 SSNPKES
-1690 ADQPPEGGVL
+1690 VDHSPEEDVL
-1700 VELPD
+1700 VELPS
-1705 ESLKYWIKANNYL
+1705 ESIEYWIKANNYL
-1718 LSSEGKIKDN
+1718 LSYEGRIEDM
-1728 TLQALRNFVR
+1728 TLQAVRDFVR
-1738 SQELIDRY
+1738 SQKYLERY
-1746 LSELP
+1746 LSELAL
-1751 VPSAPDTVF
+1751 PSISDTLF
-1760 GGLSRGEEI
+1760 GGL
-1769 GDEESDL
+1769 
-1776 DFEDKDFDLRK
+1776 DKDMA
-1787 LVDFDKIDFGGE
+1787 DFGNIDFGDDG
-1799 DVEDTKDLK
+1799 VEDTKDLK
-1808 KMATPKQ
+1808 KTNTATPQKAG
-1815 VRGVKGRGTTEGPV
+1815 GVKGKSVPSGS
-1829 GKDYEDLPEEPSY
+1829 KDYEDLPEEPSY
-1842 EEEPGVRGTEVRGD
+1842 EEEPGVEGTGAEGGD
-1856 GLRGSGRVSDASRRN
+1856 LRGSGRASVASRRN

>member
-1 MQRRRNKNNRILA
+1 MQKRKNRRNRILT
-14 EALEKAFNLQDIYEH
+14 EALEKSFKLQDIYEH
-29 VSDRESVFI
+29 VSDRESVFV

-99 LVSTQVSVW
+99 LASTQVSVW
-108 AHAIPL
+108 AYAVLL

-120 DIYKVVFGESIDLS
+120 DIYKAVFGESVDLS
-134 EIEEALE
+134 DIEEVLE
-141 RLDLDESII
+141 TLDLDESLG
-150 EGGPISE
+150 EESPISE
-157 LELGLYEMEG
+157 LELGLYEMGE
-167 WADEEVGGDFDREVM
+167 WMDEEAGGEFDREIM
-182 KLFEDKSV
+182 RLFEDKKNV

-263 DGVKLQMRPEVVIFK
+263 DGFRLQMRPEVVIFK

-297 GGGGTEYLV
+297 GGGGAEYLV

-326 RKTLLSLIK
+326 RKALLSLIK
-335 GKAENGKEI
+335 GKTENGKEI

-349 VVIDKK
+349 VVINEN

-360 EKTGVALEDKDL
+360 EKTGVALEDKDM
-372 VKRLVKEGNQDL
+372 VKRLVREGDKDL

-439 WNRVAPSERNALS
+439 WNRVAPSERENLS

-466 DLDEKAFMAR
+466 DLEEKAFMAR

-482 DPASEEVYRPVIDYL
+482 DPSSEEVYRPVIDYL
-497 VNRFEGPCED
+497 VSRFEGPCED

-542 ISNKSGDDPFS
+542 ILNDGGDDPLS
-553 DESFYTKQLLSGFA
+553 DESGYTKQLLSGFA
-567 TFRSYERLLKYLSK
+567 SFRSYERLLKYLSK

-589 DRIINMTFVK
+589 EEKEEEDRIINMTFVK

-609 NSEIENPPYPGL
+609 REELESPVYSGL
-621 RSQIKAF
+621 RSQIKTF
-628 GKAFSK
+628 GKAFAK

-645 NPDDRDNSLK
+645 NPDNLK
-655 LKDEYK
+655 SEYK
-661 EYLYERS
+661 ELLYERS

-713 RDEDFRRE
+713 RNEDFRRE
-721 VVQFLRANGY
+721 VAQFLRANGY
-731 QVSGDPEEVVSVL
+731 QVSEDPEEVISIL

-773 ATHPIIKGVMDLLS
+773 ATHPIIKGVVDLLYG
-787 DANGD
+787 ANGD
-792 NVELS
+792 SVELS
-797 ALKSLVEESISSIVS
+797 SLESLVEESISSIVS

-831 EKFLSYFKEARAV
+831 EKFLSTFKESRAV

-911 ANFFQEEPS
+911 ANFFQEEPFI
-920 MDDIG
+920 DDID

-932 DAILKTVNQDLA
+932 DAVLKTVNQEVA
-944 DPKTVEELRSY
+944 DPKAIEEFRSY

-964 TDLKSLLYSMFAVS
+964 TDLRNLLYSMFAVS
-978 GRAEKLREFMEWLK
+978 GRAKQLRDFMEELK
-992 SEWASSME
+992 ADWASSMR
-1000 PEEADLLINAPFPSP
+1000 PEEVDLMINAPFPSP

-1036 LNEQDSGVNYDFLI
+1036 LSEQDSGVTYDFLVRNI
-1050 RASGDLNDN
+1050 GELNDS
-1059 RAIELATNISNN
+1059 RANELAKNVESN
-1071 KSLRNPFAL
+1071 KALRNPHGL
-1080 AKRIFQSSL
+1080 AKRIFQASL
-1089 GVIPRYPVPG
+1089 GVIPRYPLPG
-1099 VSKALFHPFSGVVF
+1099 VSKSLFHPFSGVVF
-1113 IPEPTKEVFPKL
+1113 IPEPTKEAFPKL
-1125 HEALSK
+1125 YEVLSK
-1131 NEAAKELFDLD
+1131 NKEAKELFDLD
-1142 YQPYTSYFGE
+1142 YQPYSEYFG
-1152 RLVGSSGLKIGD
+1152 GSSSFNIGD
-1164 KDYSDH
+1164 RNYNDY

-1177 YIDIERS
+1177 YIDIDRT

-1192 LTKDKELEREVVL
+1192 LTREKEVEKEVVL
-1205 YSKLM
+1205 YSKIM

-1217 SGDVYNSILDLVSA
+1217 SEDVYSSLFELVNA
-1231 VIDGKV
+1231 VKEGKV
-1237 MFFPGFLDAYESEEG
+1237 MFFPGFLEAYETKGGG
-1252 DYNIERKFAIIKENA
+1252 DYSSEQNFEIIK
-1267 KSQAEKFIREA
+1267 KSSEQQAETFIKEA
-1278 LEIYRRYCDI
+1278 FEIYRRYCDI

-1299 RVVTGDRVYDALL
+1299 KVITGDRVYDTL
-1312 RDLTIVKEA
+1312 RSHLSIVKES
-1321 LRNNHKTEDLESLYA
+1321 LRKSYKTDDLESLYEL
-1336 RISSQYEETYGEI
+1336 ISSDYGKTYGEI

-1360 EILSELNYLF
+1360 EIFSDLNRLF
-1370 VKRYGISIESARIV
+1370 VERHGISIENARII
-1384 LNNIDSEEELDLSPQ
+1384 LNNIDPGEEADLDPQ
-1399 IQEAIEYVRLI
+1399 MQEALEYVKLI

-1415 LANLIKGLGGNPD
+1415 LANLIKGLGENPD
-1428 SDVVKGIL
+1428 SDVVKEIL
-1436 EFVALHFGPDP
+1436 GFVALTFGPDVKS
-1447 EGTYYV
+1447 EYHA
-1453 SLSRHELEEKIK
+1453 SLSKDELEEKIR
-1465 DYLGDPSKVYLVESG
+1465 DHLGDPSKVGYVESA
-1480 LSRYVAE
+1480 LSKYVSE
-1487 KLNPLR
+1487 KLNPIR
-1493 KSLGFILSSD
+1493 RSLGITLSFD

-1508 KLDPNVPFIPKMG
+1508 KLDPNIPFIPKMG
-1521 IVAPGNPTL
+1521 IVAPGNATL

-1541 YQDDLYAESL
+1541 YQDDPYAEEL
-1551 GVIPSF
+1551 GTIPSF
-1557 LRSSLLNVYYYDENT
+1557 LRSSLLNVYYYDKDT
-1572 KTLYLVGINI
+1572 KILYLVGINI
-1582 PYLIKDMS
+1582 PYLVKDMS
-1590 IIKDSERVV
+1590 FTKDSERVV
-1599 EGKKVFLRHKSRM
+1599 KNKEVFLIHKSKM

-1618 GLKLGIETE
+1618 GLSLGIRTVSE
-1627 SKDPVE
+1627 DPVE
-1633 PFAVKAAEEA
+1633 PFAVKSAEEA
-1643 VQSEEFKDLMEQAKS
+1643 VQSEEFAELMEQVKS
-1658 DPYAESLLNE
+1658 DPYAASLLNE
-1668 VLVLAGKV
+1668 VLVLAGKA
-1676 ESLRVFS
+1676 ESLRIFS
-1683 STKSGES
+1683 SSNPKESVDRPSGK
-1690 ADQPPEGGVL
+1690 GVL
-1700 VELPD
+1700 VELPS
-1705 ESLKYWIKANNYL
+1705 ESIEYWIKANNYL
-1718 LSSEGKIKDN
+1718 LSSEGKIKDT
-1728 TLQALRNFVR
+1728 TLQAVRNFVR
-1738 SQELIDRY
+1738 SQEYLDRY

-1751 VPSAPDTVF
+1751 LLSISDSMFGRPDK
-1760 GGLSRGEEI
+1760 
-1769 GDEESDL
+1769 DEEVAGKDLGSD
-1776 DFEDKDFDLRK
+1776 DADFDLRK
-1787 LVDFDKIDFGGE
+1787 IVDLDNIDFGDE
-1799 DVEDTKDLK
+1799 EVEDTKDLK
-1808 KMATPKQ
+1808 KTKTETPQKA
-1815 VRGVKGRGTTEGPV
+1815 RGVKGKSMPA

-1842 EEEPGVRGTEVRGD
+1842 EEEPGVEGTEAGGD
-1856 GLRGSGRVSDASRRN
+1856 DLRGSGKASGASRRN

>member
-1 MQRRRNKNNRILA
+1 MQRRKNRRNRILT
-14 EALEKAFNLQDIYEH
+14 EALETSFKLQDIYEH
-29 VSDRESVFI
+29 VSDRESVFV

-44 FFVPRMTDK
+44 LFVPQMTDK

-99 LVSTQVSVW
+99 LASTQVSVW
-108 AHAIPL
+108 AYAIPL

-120 DIYKVVFGESIDLS
+120 DIYKAVFGESIDLS
-134 EIEEALE
+134 DIGEVLE
-141 RLDLDESII
+141 TLDLDESLG
-150 EGGPISE
+150 EESPISE
-157 LELGLYEMEG
+157 LELGLFEMGEWMNEG
-167 WADEEVGGDFDREVM
+167 VEEDFDREIM
-182 KLFEDKSV
+182 KLFEDKKNV

-200 PSKKFFQSYF
+200 PPKKFFQSYF

-263 DGVKLQMRPEVVIFK
+263 DRVSLQMRPEVVIFK

-297 GGGGTEYLV
+297 GGGGAEYLV

-326 RKTLLSLIK
+326 RKALLSLIK
-335 GKAENGKEI
+335 GKTESGKEI

-349 VVIDKK
+349 VVIDEK

-372 VKRLVKEGNQDL
+372 VKRLVKEGDKDL

-439 WNRVAPSERNALS
+439 WNRAAPSERETLS

-466 DLDEKAFMAR
+466 DLEEKAFMAR

-482 DPASEEVYRPVIDYL
+482 DPSSEEVYRPVIDYL
-497 VNRFEGPCED
+497 VSRFEGPCED

-523 TEIVHPSG
+523 TEIVHPSR

-542 ISNKSGDDPFS
+542 ILNDGGDEPLS
-553 DESFYTKQLLSGFA
+553 DESGYTKQLLSGFA

-581 KKSEKEEK
+581 KKSEKDEK

-609 NSEIENPPYPGL
+609 REELESPTYSGL

-628 GKAFSK
+628 GKAFAK

-645 NPDDRDNSLK
+645 SPDNLK
-655 LKDEYK
+655 SEYK
-661 EYLYERS
+661 ELLYERS

-703 LNEPLFEKIR
+703 LNEPLFDKIR
-713 RDEDFRRE
+713 RNEDFRRE
-721 VVQFLRANGY
+721 VTQFLRANGY
-731 QVSGDPEEVVSVL
+731 QVSEDPEEVISIL

-792 NVELS
+792 NVELD
-797 ALKSLVEESISSIVS
+797 ALRSLVEESVSSIAS

-831 EKFLSYFKEARAV
+831 EKFLSTFKESKAV

-920 MDDIG
+920 IDDID
-925 SYLQHLV
+925 SYLKHLV
-932 DAILKTVNQDLA
+932 DAILRTVNQEVA
-944 DPKTVEELRSY
+944 DPKSIEEFRSY

-964 TDLKSLLYSMFAVS
+964 TDLRNLLYSMFAVS
-978 GRAEKLREFMEWLK
+978 GRAKQLREFMEELK
-992 SEWASSME
+992 AEWASSMK
-1000 PEEADLLINAPFPSP
+1000 PEEADLMINAPFPSP

-1036 LNEQDSGVNYDFLI
+1036 LSEQDSGVTYDFLVKNI
-1050 RASGDLNDN
+1050 GEISNV
-1059 RAIELATNISNN
+1059 RAIELDKNIENN
-1071 KSLRNPFAL
+1071 KALRNPHGL
-1080 AKRIFQSSL
+1080 AKRIFQASL

-1099 VSKALFHPFSGVVF
+1099 ISKSLFHPFSGVVF
-1113 IPEPTKEVFPKL
+1113 VPEPTKEVFPKL
-1125 HEALSK
+1125 YEVLSK
-1131 NEAAKELFDLD
+1131 TKKAKELFDLD
-1142 YQPYTSYFGE
+1142 YQPYSEYFG
-1152 RLVGSSGLKIGD
+1152 GSPIFNIGD
-1164 KDYSDH
+1164 RNYNDY

-1177 YIDIERS
+1177 YVDIDRT

-1192 LTKDKELEREVVL
+1192 LTREKEVEKEVVL

-1217 SGDVYNSILDLVSA
+1217 SEDVYSSLFELVNA
-1231 VIDGKV
+1231 VKEGKV
-1237 MFFPGFLDAYESEEG
+1237 MFFPGLLEAYDTEEG
-1252 DYNIERKFAIIKENA
+1252 DKRGGGYSSEQNFEIMKKSSER
-1267 KSQAEKFIREA
+1267 QAEKFINEA
-1278 LEIYRRYCDI
+1278 LEIYRRYCNI
-1288 KLSEALSTKAK
+1288 KLSEALSTKTK
-1299 RVVTGDRVYDALL
+1299 KVITGDKVYDALL
-1312 RDLTIVKEA
+1312 RDLATVRDSLKIY
-1321 LRNNHKTEDLESLYA
+1321 DLESLYEL
-1336 RISSQYEETYGEI
+1336 ISSDYAKTYGEI

-1360 EILSELNYLF
+1360 EIFSELNHLF
-1370 VKRYGISIESARIV
+1370 VNRYKISVENARII
-1384 LNNIDSEEELDLSPQ
+1384 LNNIDPGEEVDFDPE
-1399 IQEAIEYVRLI
+1399 IQPALEYVRLI

-1415 LANLIKGLGGNPD
+1415 LANLIKGLGTNPD
-1428 SDVVKGIL
+1428 SDVVRGIL
-1436 EFVALHFGPDP
+1436 GFVALTFGPDAKS
-1447 EGTYYV
+1447 TYYV
-1453 SLSRHELEEKIK
+1453 SLSKDELEEKIR
-1465 DYLGDPSKVYLVESG
+1465 DHLGDPSKVGYVESA
-1480 LSRYVAE
+1480 LSRYVSE
-1487 KLNPLR
+1487 KLDPIR
-1493 KSLGFILSSD
+1493 RSLGITLSFD

-1508 KLDPNVPFIPKMG
+1508 KLDPNIPFIPKMG
-1521 IVAPGNPTL
+1521 IVAPGNATL

-1541 YQDDLYAESL
+1541 YQDDPYAEKL
-1551 GVIPSF
+1551 GTIPSF
-1557 LRSSLLNVYYYDENT
+1557 LRSSLLNVYYYDKDT
-1572 KTLYLVGINI
+1572 KILYLVGINI
-1582 PYLIKDMS
+1582 PYLVKDMS
-1590 IIKDSERVV
+1590 FTKDSERVV
-1599 EGKKVFLRHKSRM
+1599 KNKEAFLIHKSKM
-1612 RVVFAN
+1612 SVVFAN
-1618 GLKLGIETE
+1618 GLSLEIRTVSE
-1627 SKDPVE
+1627 DPVE
-1633 PFAVKAAEEA
+1633 PFAVKAAEEV
-1643 VQSEEFKDLMEQAKS
+1643 VQSEEFAELMEQGKS
-1658 DPYAESLLNE
+1658 DPYAASLLNE

-1676 ESLRVFS
+1676 ESLRIFS
-1683 STKSGES
+1683 SSNPKESVDRPSGK
-1690 ADQPPEGGVL
+1690 GVL
-1700 VELPD
+1700 LELPS
-1705 ESLKYWIKANNYL
+1705 ESVEYWIKANNYL
-1718 LSSEGKIKDN
+1718 LSSEGKIKDT
-1728 TLQALRNFVR
+1728 TLQAVRNFVR
-1738 SQELIDRY
+1738 SQEYLDRY

-1751 VPSAPDTVF
+1751 LLSISDSMFVRPDK
-1760 GGLSRGEEI
+1760 
-1769 GDEESDL
+1769 DEEVAGKGADLGSD
-1776 DFEDKDFDLRK
+1776 DEDFDLRK
-1787 LVDFDKIDFGGE
+1787 MVDLDNIDFGDE
-1799 DVEDTKDLK
+1799 EVEDTKDLQK
-1808 KMATPKQ
+1808 TKTATPQKE
-1815 VRGVKGRGTTEGPV
+1815 RGVKGKSMPA

-1842 EEEPGVRGTEVRGD
+1842 EKEPGVEGAEAEGD
-1856 GLRGSGRVSDASRRN
+1856 SLGDSGKAPGASRRN
-1871 AFTYITLLRRA
+1871 TFTYITLLRRA

>member
-1 MQRRRNKNNRILA
+1 MQKRKNRRNRILT
-14 EALEKAFNLQDIYEH
+14 EALEKSFKLQDIYEH
-29 VSDRESVFI
+29 VSDRESVFV

-108 AHAIPL
+108 AYAVPL

-120 DIYKVVFGESIDLS
+120 DIYRAVFGESIDLS
-134 EIEEALE
+134 DIEEVLE
-141 RLDLDESII
+141 TLDLDESLV
-150 EGGPISE
+150 EEGPISE
-157 LELGLYEMEG
+157 LELGLYEMGEWMSEG
-167 WADEEVGGDFDREVM
+167 VGEEFDREIM
-182 KLFEDKSV
+182 KLFEDKKNV

-263 DGVKLQMRPEVVIFK
+263 DGFRLQMRPEVVIFK

-297 GGGGTEYLV
+297 GGGGAEYLV

-326 RKTLLSLIK
+326 RKALLSLIK
-335 GKAENGKEI
+335 GKTENGKEI

-349 VVIDKK
+349 VVIDEN

-372 VKRLVKEGNQDL
+372 VKRLVREGDKDL

-439 WNRVAPSERNALS
+439 WNRVAPSERETLS

-466 DLDEKAFMAR
+466 DLEEKAFMAR

-482 DPASEEVYRPVIDYL
+482 DPSSEEVYRPVIDYL
-497 VNRFEGPCED
+497 VSRFEGPCED

-523 TEIVHPSG
+523 TDIVHPSG

-542 ISNKSGDDPFS
+542 VPNNGSDDPLS
-553 DESFYTKQLLSGFA
+553 DETGYTKQLLSGFA

-609 NSEIENPPYPGL
+609 REELESPSYSGL

-628 GKAFSK
+628 GKAFAK

-645 NPDDRDNSLK
+645 SPDNLK
-655 LKDEYK
+655 SEYK
-661 EYLYERS
+661 ELLYERS

-703 LNEPLFEKIR
+703 LNEPLFEKVR
-713 RDEDFRRE
+713 RNEEFRRE

-731 QVSGDPEEVVSVL
+731 QVSEDPEEVISIL

-773 ATHPIIKGVMDLLS
+773 ATHPIIKGVMDLIS

-792 NVELS
+792 NVELD
-797 ALKSLVEESISSIVS
+797 ALRSLVEESVSSIVS

-831 EKFLSYFKEARAV
+831 EKFLSTFKESKAV

-920 MDDIG
+920 IDDID

-932 DAILKTVNQDLA
+932 DAILKTVNQEVA
-944 DPKTVEELRSY
+944 DPKAIEEFRSY
-955 VLGEKKEGE
+955 ILGEKKEGE
-964 TDLKSLLYSMFAVS
+964 TNLRNLLYSTFSVS
-978 GRAEKLREFMEWLK
+978 GRAKQLRDFMEELK
-992 SEWASSME
+992 AEWASSMK
-1000 PEEADLLINAPFPSP
+1000 PEEADLMINAPFPSP

-1036 LNEQDSGVNYDFLI
+1036 LSEQDSGVTYDFLVKNI
-1050 RASGDLNDN
+1050 GEINDV
-1059 RAIELATNISNN
+1059 RSIELAKNIENN
-1071 KSLRNPFAL
+1071 KALRNPHGL
-1080 AKRIFQSSL
+1080 AKRIFQASL

-1099 VSKALFHPFSGVVF
+1099 ISKSLFHPFSGVVF
-1113 IPEPTKEVFPKL
+1113 IPEPAKEVFPKL
-1125 HEALSK
+1125 YEVLSK
-1131 NEAAKELFDLD
+1131 TKEAKELFDLD
-1142 YQPYTSYFGE
+1142 YQPYSEYFGGSPGFN
-1152 RLVGSSGLKIGD
+1152 VGD
-1164 KDYSDH
+1164 RNYNDY

-1177 YIDIERS
+1177 YIDIDRT
-1184 LGSVPWDE
+1184 LGRVPWDE
-1192 LTKDKELEREVVL
+1192 LTREKEVEKEVVL

-1217 SGDVYNSILDLVSA
+1217 SGDVYSSLFELVNA
-1231 VIDGKV
+1231 VKEGKV
-1237 MFFPGFLDAYESEEG
+1237 MFFPGLLEAYDTEKG
-1252 DYNIERKFAIIKENA
+1252 DYSSEQNFEIIK
-1267 KSQAEKFIREA
+1267 KSSERQAEEFVNEA
-1278 LEIYRRYCDI
+1278 LEIYRRYCNI

-1299 RVVTGDRVYDALL
+1299 KVITGDRVYDTL
-1312 RDLTIVKEA
+1312 RSDLAIVKES
-1321 LRNNHKTEDLESLYA
+1321 LRKSHKIDDLESLYEL
-1336 RISSQYEETYGEI
+1336 ISSDYEKTYGEI

-1360 EILSELNYLF
+1360 EIFSELNHLF
-1370 VKRYGISIESARIV
+1370 VERYGISIENARII
-1384 LNNIDSEEELDLSPQ
+1384 LNNIDPGEEADLDPRM
-1399 IQEAIEYVRLI
+1399 QEALEYVNQI
-1410 TGPEG
+1410 TGSEG
-1415 LANLIKGLGGNPD
+1415 LANLIKGLGENPD
-1428 SDVVKGIL
+1428 SDVVKEIL
-1436 EFVALHFGPDP
+1436 GFVALTFGPDAKS
-1447 EGTYYV
+1447 EYHV
-1453 SLSRHELEEKIK
+1453 SLSKDELEEKIRE
-1465 DYLGDPSKVYLVESG
+1465 YLGDPSKVGYVESA
-1480 LSRYVAE
+1480 LSKYVSE
-1487 KLNPLR
+1487 KLNPIR
-1493 KSLGFILSSD
+1493 RSLGITLSFD

-1508 KLDPNVPFIPKMG
+1508 KLDPNIPFIPKMG
-1521 IVAPGNPTL
+1521 IVAPGNATL

-1541 YQDDLYAESL
+1541 YQDDLYAEKL
-1551 GVIPSF
+1551 GTIPSF
-1557 LRSSLLNVYYYDENT
+1557 LRSSLLNVYYYDKDT
-1572 KTLYLVGINI
+1572 KILYLVGINI
-1582 PYLIKDMS
+1582 PYLVKEMS
-1590 IIKDSERVV
+1590 FTKDSERVV
-1599 EGKKVFLRHKSRM
+1599 KNKEVFLIHKSKM
-1612 RVVFAN
+1612 GVVFAN
-1618 GLKLGIETE
+1618 GLSLGIRTVSE
-1627 SKDPVE
+1627 DPVE

-1643 VQSEEFKDLMEQAKS
+1643 AQSEEFAELMEQVKS
-1658 DPYAESLLNE
+1658 DPYAASLLNE
-1668 VLVLAGKV
+1668 VLVLAGKA
-1676 ESLRVFS
+1676 ESLRIFS
-1683 STKSGES
+1683 SSNPKESVDRPSGK
-1690 ADQPPEGGVL
+1690 GVL
-1700 VELPD
+1700 VELPS
-1705 ESLKYWIKANNYL
+1705 ESIEYWIKANNYL
-1718 LSSEGKIKDN
+1718 LSSEGKIKDT
-1728 TLQALRNFVR
+1728 TLQAVRNFVR
-1738 SQELIDRY
+1738 SQEYLDRY

-1751 VPSAPDTVF
+1751 LLSISDSMFGRPDK
-1760 GGLSRGEEI
+1760 
-1769 GDEESDL
+1769 DEEVAGKDLGSDDADL
-1776 DFEDKDFDLRK
+1776 DLRK
-1787 LVDFDKIDFGGE
+1787 IVDLDNIDFGDKE
-1799 DVEDTKDLK
+1799 MEDTKDLQNK
-1808 KMATPKQ
+1808 KTAMPQKE
-1815 VRGVKGRGTTEGPV
+1815 RGVKGKSMPA
-1829 GKDYEDLPEEPSY
+1829 GKDYEDLSEEPSY
-1842 EEEPGVRGTEVRGD
+1842 EEEPGVEDAEAGGD
-1856 GLRGSGRVSDASRRN
+1856 SLGGSGKAPGASRRN